1 MDKVDFFSNHTR
13 KQRKSH
19 HKSTSHIASISNICI
34 IMCKTDVIKAM
45 QRNNWYRQQPY
56 LIV

>member
-1 MDKVDFFSNHTR
+1 
-13 KQRKSH
+13 
-19 HKSTSHIASISNICI
+19 
-34 IMCKTDVIKAM
+34 MCKTDVIKAM